1 MFPYK
6 KPGGIRFSFS
16 SPLKASKLLSWSF
29 CEPALAQGALNV
41 IVMPPI
47 TEEIVDDERAVRDGC
62 ATGGYLEPT
71 TSNAIRI
78 ERRCR
83 EILRKHIAAQLVA
96 DLMIAFAIQNKGE
109 LIRQWANPETQI
121 VEVDLIDFQPSPA
134 TDL

>member
-1 MFPYK
+1 MT
-6 KPGGIRFSFS
+6 
-16 SPLKASKLLSWSF
+16 
-29 CEPALAQGALNV
+29 NV
-41 IVMPPI
+41 L
-47 TEEIVDDERAVRDGC
+47 C
-62 ATGGYLEPT
+62 ATWGYLEPT

-78 ERRCR
+78 EQRCR

-121 VEVDLIDFQPSPA
+121 VEVNLIDIQPSPA